1 MVSSKAEARRKK
13 FIKLKQ
19 NYEDINDLIK
29 EQLERD
35 LIVVFNSD
43 GNILSVSPNDMG
55 HDFSDKDLS
64 KAIFTKEQVKI
75 LEGKNLSDYMVKTDP
90 IHATK
95 HTITVRPT
103 EKQFVKTSD
112 FLEKIELSKSR
123 SYDVSVK
130 LKDNTFT
137 VKLSNKTK
145 KQFKDIDTKI
155 ASIKSIRQFAFYIT
169 AENDPHYMLHTERVT
184 LKDLIE
190 NTSIE
195 RKIPLELAQCDVYTM
210 KIFDKYVRT

>member
-1 MVSSKAEARRKK
+1 MVSKLANERRKR
-13 FIKLKQ
+13 FLKLKE
-19 NYEDINDLIK
+19 NYEDVNDLIK
-29 EQLERD
+29 EQLEKD
-35 LIVVFNSD
+35 LIVVFESNGS
-43 GNILSVSPNDMG
+43 ILSVSPNDMG
-55 HDFSDKDLS
+55 HEDSDNLN

-75 LEGKNLSDYMVKTDP
+75 LEGKNWNDYIVKTDP

-95 HTITVRPT
+95 HTIAVKPI

-123 SYDVSVK
+123 SYDISVK

-184 LKDLIE
+184 LKDLID
-190 NTSIE
+190 NTSVE
-195 RKIPLELAQCDVYTM
+195 REIPLELTQCDVYTM

>member
-19 NYEDINDLIK
+19 NYEDVNDLIK
-29 EQLERD
+29 KQLERD
-35 LIVVFNSD
+35 VIVVFDSN
-43 GNILSVSPNDMG
+43 GVILSVSPNDLG

-75 LEGKNLSDYMVKTDP
+75 LEGRNWNDYIVKTDP
-90 IHATK
+90 VHATK
-95 HTITVRPT
+95 HTIAVRPT

-112 FLEKIELSKSR
+112 FLEKIESSKSR
-123 SYDVSVK
+123 SYDIAVK

>member
-1 MVSSKAEARRKK
+1 M
-13 FIKLKQ
+13 
-19 NYEDINDLIK
+19 N
-29 EQLERD
+29 
-35 LIVVFNSD
+35 
-43 GNILSVSPNDMG
+43 PNDIG
-55 HDFSDKDLS
+55 HDFSDNNLS
-64 KAIFTKEQVKI
+64 KAIFTKEQVQI
-75 LEGKNLSDYMVKTDP
+75 LEGKNWGDYMVKTDP

-95 HTITVRPT
+95 HTIAVRPI

-112 FLEKIELSKSR
+112 FLEKIEFSKSR

-130 LKDNTFT
+130 LNDNIFT

-155 ASIKSIRQFAFYIT
+155 ASIKSIRQFTFYIT

>member
-1 MVSSKAEARRKK
+1 MVSKLANERRKR
-13 FIKLKQ
+13 FLKLKE
-19 NYEDINDLIK
+19 NYEDVNDLIK
-29 EQLERD
+29 EQLGRD
-35 LIVVFNSD
+35 VIVVFDSNGS
-43 GNILSVSPNDMG
+43 ILSVSPNDMG
-55 HDFSDKDLS
+55 HDFSDNNLS
-64 KAIFTKEQVKI
+64 KAIFTKEQVQI
-75 LEGKNLSDYMVKTDP
+75 LEGKNWSDYMVKTDP

-95 HTITVRPT
+95 HTIAVRPI

-112 FLEKIELSKSR
+112 YLEKIEFSKSR

-130 LKDNTFT
+130 LNDNIFT

-145 KQFKDIDTKI
+145 KQFKDIEPKI

-190 NTSIE
+190 NVSIE

>member
-1 MVSSKAEARRKK
+1 MVTKVANERRKR
-13 FIKLKQ
+13 FLKLKE
-19 NYEDINDLIK
+19 NYEDVNDLIK
-29 EQLERD
+29 AQLERD
-35 LIVVFNSD
+35 IIIVFDSK
-43 GNILSVSPNDMG
+43 GNILSVSPNDVG

-64 KAIFTKEQVKI
+64 KAIFTKEQVTI
-75 LEGKNLSDYMVKTDP
+75 LEGRNWNDYMVKTDP

-95 HTITVRPT
+95 YTIAVKPT

-130 LKDNTFT
+130 LSDNTFT

>member
-1 MVSSKAEARRKK
+1 MVSKIANERRKR
-13 FIKLKQ
+13 FLKLKE
-19 NYEDINDLIK
+19 NYEDVNDLIK
-29 EQLERD
+29 EKLERD
-35 LIVVFNSD
+35 IIIVFDSD
-43 GNILSVSPNDMG
+43 GSILSASPNDMG
-55 HDFSDKDLS
+55 HDFANNNLS

-75 LEGKNLSDYMVKTDP
+75 LEGKNWNDYIVKTDP
-90 IHATK
+90 IHTTK
-95 HTITVRPT
+95 HTIAVKPI

-123 SYDVSVK
+123 SYDVSVI
-130 LKDNTFT
+130 LKDNTFI

-190 NTSIE
+190 NVSIE

>member
-13 FIKLKQ
+13 FINLKKD
-19 NYEDINDLIK
+19 YEDINELIK
-29 EQLERD
+29 VQLEKD
-35 LIVVFNSD
+35 LIVVFDSNGS
-43 GNILSVSPNDMG
+43 ILSVNPSDIG
-55 HDFSDKDLS
+55 HDFSDNNLS
-64 KAIFTKEQVKI
+64 KAIFTKEQVQI
-75 LEGKNLSDYMVKTDP
+75 LEGKNWGDYMVKTDP

-95 HTITVRPT
+95 HTIAVRPI

-112 FLEKIELSKSR
+112 FLEKIEFSKSR

-130 LKDNTFT
+130 LNDNIFT

-155 ASIKSIRQFAFYIT
+155 ASIKSIRQFTFYIT

>member
-1 MVSSKAEARRKK
+1 MVSKLANERRKR
-13 FIKLKQ
+13 FLKLKE
-19 NYEDINDLIK
+19 NYEDVNDLIK

-35 LIVVFNSD
+35 IIIVFDSD
-43 GNILSVSPNDMG
+43 GSILSVSPNDMG
-55 HDFSDKDLS
+55 HDFSNNNLS
-64 KAIFTKEQVKI
+64 KAIFTKDQVKI
-75 LEGKNLSDYMVKTDP
+75 LEGKNWNDYIVKTDP
-90 IHATK
+90 IHNTK
-95 HTITVRPT
+95 HTIAVKPI

-123 SYDVSVK
+123 SYDISVK
-130 LKDNTFT
+130 LKDNIFI

-190 NTSIE
+190 NTSVE
-195 RKIPLELAQCDVYTM
+195 RNIPLELTQCDVYTM

>member
-1 MVSSKAEARRKK
+1 MVSKLANERRKR
-13 FIKLKQ
+13 FLKLKE
-19 NYEDINDLIK
+19 NFEDVNDLIK

-35 LIVVFNSD
+35 IIIVFDSD
-43 GNILSVSPNDMG
+43 GSILSVSPNDMG
-55 HDFSDKDLS
+55 HDFSNINLS
-64 KAIFTKEQVKI
+64 KAIFTKDQVKI
-75 LEGKNLSDYMVKTDP
+75 LEGKNWNDYIVKTDP
-90 IHATK
+90 IHNTK
-95 HTITVRPT
+95 HTIAVKPI

-123 SYDVSVK
+123 SYDISVK
-130 LKDNTFT
+130 LKDNIFI

-190 NTSIE
+190 NTSVE
-195 RKIPLELAQCDVYTM
+195 RNIPLELTQCDVYTM

>member
-1 MVSSKAEARRKK
+1 MVTKLANERRKR
-13 FIKLKQ
+13 FLKLKE
-19 NYEDINDLIK
+19 NYEDVNDLIK
-29 EQLERD
+29 AQLDRD
-35 LIVVFNSD
+35 IIIVFDSK
-43 GNILSVSPNDMG
+43 GNILSVSPNDVG

-64 KAIFTKEQVKI
+64 KAIFTKEQVTI
-75 LEGKNLSDYMVKTDP
+75 LEGRNWNDYMVKTDP

-95 HTITVRPT
+95 YTIAVKPT

-130 LKDNTFT
+130 LSDNTFT

>member
-1 MVSSKAEARRKK
+1 MVSKLANERRKR
-13 FIKLKQ
+13 FIKSKE
-19 NYEDINDLIK
+19 NYNDVNDLIK
-29 EQLERD
+29 EQLEKD
-35 LIVVFNSD
+35 LIVVFESD
-43 GNILSVSPNDMG
+43 GTILSVSPSEVG
-55 HDFSDKDLS
+55 HDYSNDLR
-64 KAIFTKEQVKI
+64 KTIFTKEQVQI
-75 LEGKNLSDYMVKTDP
+75 LEGKNWSDYMVKTDP

-95 HTITVRPT
+95 HTIAVRPI